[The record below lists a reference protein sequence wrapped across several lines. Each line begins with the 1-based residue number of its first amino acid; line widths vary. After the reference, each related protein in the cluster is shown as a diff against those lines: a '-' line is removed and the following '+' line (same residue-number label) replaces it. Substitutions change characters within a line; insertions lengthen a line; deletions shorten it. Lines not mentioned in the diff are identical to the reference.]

1 VLRFHFPSGK
11 ASAVKNSMMN
21 ETPNTSEYDVK
32 TRQVSLVTAMVES
45 SSVPIHRADILEKK
59 SLEKKESSRDEEE
72 DTLSELIDDTKKQ
85 SKYQAYTSL
94 PKRILRQN
102 FIQKIGGVVILFA
115 FLVVAKMAFRPS
127 LLQDFFTWMEEH
139 PAKGIIAYTF
149 IYPIF
154 MVLLV
159 PSSPLVLGAGFIFKT
174 LFGWVYGVILCSL
187 VTLFG
192 SLLGSI
198 FCFLLGRYWIRETV
212 RRWSRKYPLFDAI
225 DAAVSDNGF
234 KIMCYLY
241 LTPVL
246 PLALASYVIG
256 TTSMPI
262 KPFSLAKIAALPNTA
277 LHVYVGAATGTLF
290 THSSKGDGSDRFE
303 EVSLSPQVMI
313 MGIIVSIIS
322 VTLIGMKIKVELQKV
337 LDEQKGKEKDDG
349 SDSDNDTEKSTNPRN
364 LLNNVR
370 TRQRHFIPKSGT
382 ITS

>member
-1 VLRFHFPSGK
+1 MARRIHPVER
-11 ASAVKNSMMN
+11 KNNETTSEIVTYQVRMMN
-21 ETPNTSEYDVK
+21 ETPNASEDDLK
-32 TRQVSLVTAMVES
+32 MRQVNQVA
-45 SSVPIHRADILEKK
+45 LEKN
-59 SLEKKESSRDEEE
+59 SFDSFESMDEEE
-72 DTLSELIDDTKKQ
+72 GTVEKSRT
-85 SKYQAYTSL
+85 AL
-94 PKRILRQN
+94 PRRALRGN
-102 FIQKIGGVVILFA
+102 VIQKIGVGVILFA
-115 FLVVAKMAFRPS
+115 FLVVAKRAFRPS
-127 LLQDFFTWMEEH
+127 QLQGFFIWMEEH
-139 PAKGIIAYTF
+139 PAKGVIAYTL
-149 IYPIF
+149 ISPLF
-154 MVLLV
+154 MVFLV
-159 PSSPLVLGAGFIFKT
+159 PAAPLVFGAGFIFKT
-174 LFGWVYGVILCSL
+174 LFGWVAGVILCSL

-198 FCFLLGRYWIRETV
+198 FCFFLGRYWIRKTV
-212 RRWSRKYPLFDAI
+212 RQWSRKYPLFDAI

-246 PLALASYVIG
+246 PLGLMSYVIG

-262 KPFSLAKIAALPNTA
+262 KPFALARIAALPNTA

-303 EVSLSPQVMI
+303 EVSLSPQIMI
-313 MGIIVSIIS
+313 LGIIVSIIS
-322 VTLIGMKIKVELQKV
+322 VTLIGMKIKIELQKV

-349 SDSDNDTEKSTNPRN
+349 SDSDKHTEISTSPRT